1 MSLPTALGKNRFLTS
16 RCLPTIVI
24 IMVSL
29 IQYYFLEMIPT
40 VVSSEILDFLSSP
53 ATLTISSVVLLAFL
67 YLFSEIIREVGKL
80 IQHLLYGKR
89 GCTFPQCQWLL
100 NPRICPLSASTIRK
114 VKQKIKEDFGISVIS
129 RTKRRNSTEQQLKEI
144 SDVMAQIHELTLD
157 HELLSAE
164 RIDYTFRRNLSAGFL
179 ILLVF
184 QLCLC
189 FIYGEGKQFFG
200 PYGFSPIVRFFTHD
214 RSSRLLL
221 RIPTFNGVLGDQEV
235 EINPPRFV
243 FFMKLGGLEGSSN

>member
-89 GCTFPQCQWLL
+89 GCTFPPVPMVTKSQNL
-100 NPRICPLSASTIRK
+100 PL
-114 VKQKIKEDFGISVIS
+114 
-129 RTKRRNSTEQQLKEI
+129 
-144 SDVMAQIHELTLD
+144 
-157 HELLSAE
+157 E
-164 RIDYTFRRNLSAGFL
+164 RF
-179 ILLVF
+179 
-184 QLCLC
+184 
-189 FIYGEGKQFFG
+189 
-200 PYGFSPIVRFFTHD
+200 HD
-214 RSSRLLL
+214 
-221 RIPTFNGVLGDQEV
+221 
-235 EINPPRFV
+235 
-243 FFMKLGGLEGSSN
+243 

>member
-89 GCTFPQCQWLL
+89 GCTFPQCQ
-100 NPRICPLSASTIRK
+100 
-114 VKQKIKEDFGISVIS
+114 
-129 RTKRRNSTEQQLKEI
+129 
-144 SDVMAQIHELTLD
+144 
-157 HELLSAE
+157 
-164 RIDYTFRRNLSAGFL
+164 
-179 ILLVF
+179 
-184 QLCLC
+184 
-189 FIYGEGKQFFG
+189 
-200 PYGFSPIVRFFTHD
+200 
-214 RSSRLLL
+214 
-221 RIPTFNGVLGDQEV
+221 
-235 EINPPRFV
+235 
-243 FFMKLGGLEGSSN
+243 

>member
-157 HELLSAE
+157 HELLRAE
-164 RIDYTFRRNLSAGFL
+164 RIDYKLPSDT
-179 ILLVF
+179 
-184 QLCLC
+184 
-189 FIYGEGKQFFG
+189 
-200 PYGFSPIVRFFTHD
+200 
-214 RSSRLLL
+214 L
-221 RIPTFNGVLGDQEV
+221 RQWGRPE
-235 EINPPRFV
+235 EP
-243 FFMKLGGLEGSSN
+243 

>member
-1 MSLPTALGKNRFLTS
+1 MRHVTSNCSGEKSLFNLKVSSYNSDNYGVTNSVLFSRDDPNGSLFRNFRFLA
-16 RCLPTIVI
+16 
-24 IMVSL
+24 
-29 IQYYFLEMIPT
+29 
-40 VVSSEILDFLSSP
+40 SP

-157 HELLSAE
+157 HELLRAE

-200 PYGFSPIVRFFTHD
+200 VLTDLVLLSGSLLMTDRAAYSYGYQ
-214 RSSRLLL
+214 LLMAYL
-221 RIPTFNGVLGDQEV
+221 AI
-235 EINPPRFV
+235 
-243 FFMKLGGLEGSSN
+243 KK

>member
-1 MSLPTALGKNRFLTS
+1 MRHVTSNSSGEKSLFNLKVSSYNSDNYGVTNSVLFSRDDPNGSLFRNFRFLVITSHADYFFGSPPSVSLPFFGDNQRSWKINSA
-16 RCLPTIVI
+16 P
-24 IMVSL
+24 SL
-29 IQYYFLEMIPT
+29 RQARVHF
-40 VVSSEILDFLSSP
+40 
-53 ATLTISSVVLLAFL
+53 SSVPMVTKSQNL
-67 YLFSEIIREVGKL
+67 
-80 IQHLLYGKR
+80 
-89 GCTFPQCQWLL
+89 
-100 NPRICPLSASTIRK
+100 PLERSTIRK

-157 HELLSAE
+157 HELLRAE

-200 PYGFSPIVRFFTHD
+200 VLTDLVLLSGSLLMTDRAAYSYGYQ
-214 RSSRLLL
+214 LLMAYL
-221 RIPTFNGVLGDQEV
+221 AI
-235 EINPPRFV
+235 
-243 FFMKLGGLEGSSN
+243 KK

>member
-1 MSLPTALGKNRFLTS
+1 MRHVTSNCSGEKSLFNLKVSSYNSDNYGVTNSVLFSRDDPNGSLFRNFRFLVITSHADYFFGSPPSVSLPFFGDNQRSWKINSA
-16 RCLPTIVI
+16 P
-24 IMVSL
+24 SL
-29 IQYYFLEMIPT
+29 RQAR
-40 VVSSEILDFLSSP
+40 VH
-53 ATLTISSVVLLAFL
+53 
-67 YLFSEIIREVGKL
+67 FS
-80 IQHLLYGKR
+80 
-89 GCTFPQCQWLL
+89 QCQWLL

-157 HELLSAE
+157 HELLRAE

-200 PYGFSPIVRFFTHD
+200 VLTDLVLLSGSLLMTDRAAYSYGYQ
-214 RSSRLLL
+214 LLMAYL
-221 RIPTFNGVLGDQEV
+221 AI
-235 EINPPRFV
+235 
-243 FFMKLGGLEGSSN
+243 KK

>member
-157 HELLSAE
+157 HELLRAE

-184 QLCLC
+184 QLSLC

-200 PYGFSPIVRFFTHD
+200 VLTDLVLLSGSLLMTDRAAYSYGYQ
-214 RSSRLLL
+214 LLMAYL
-221 RIPTFNGVLGDQEV
+221 AI
-235 EINPPRFV
+235 
-243 FFMKLGGLEGSSN
+243 KK

>member
-1 MSLPTALGKNRFLTS
+1 MSLPTALGKNRIFNLK
-16 RCLPTIVI
+16 
-24 IMVSL
+24 
-29 IQYYFLEMIPT
+29 
-40 VVSSEILDFLSSP
+40 VSSYNSDNYGVTNSVLFSRDDPNGSLFRNFRFLVITSHADYFFGSP
-53 ATLTISSVVLLAFL
+53 PSVF

-157 HELLSAE
+157 HELLRAE

-184 QLCLC
+184 QLSLC
-189 FIYGEGKQFFG
+189 FIYGEGKQFFRVLTDLVLLSG
-200 PYGFSPIVRFFTHD
+200 SLLMTDRAAYSYGYQ
-214 RSSRLLL
+214 LLMAYL
-221 RIPTFNGVLGDQEV
+221 AI
-235 EINPPRFV
+235 
-243 FFMKLGGLEGSSN
+243 KK

>member
-1 MSLPTALGKNRFLTS
+1 MSSYNSDNYGVTNSVLFSRDDPNGSLFRNFRFLVITSHADYFFGSPPSVSLP
-16 RCLPTIVI
+16 
-24 IMVSL
+24 
-29 IQYYFLEMIPT
+29 
-40 VVSSEILDFLSSP
+40 
-53 ATLTISSVVLLAFL
+53 
-67 YLFSEIIREVGKL
+67 FSEIIREVGKL

-157 HELLSAE
+157 HELLRAE

-200 PYGFSPIVRFFTHD
+200 VLTDLVLLSGSLLMTDRAAYSYGYQ
-214 RSSRLLL
+214 LLMAYL
-221 RIPTFNGVLGDQEV
+221 AI
-235 EINPPRFV
+235 
-243 FFMKLGGLEGSSN
+243 KK